1 MATIDR
7 HGFNVTLR
15 RAAEAQRAL
24 AMLDKEVEGE
34 VNKALSKKGRVIRD
48 EARGQIPAG
57 PDQATGWNENPTT
70 PRFRLNPDG
79 TWNRSRVSPGWPAWS
94 QSAVKSSVKAR
105 RKSWTLSVM
114 MTDRAGAIYATAFT
128 KSDGLTPQGRALRQR
143 LSDVPK
149 SRQGARS
156 GRILVP
162 ALRKH
167 YRATLD
173 ELEAGVRRAAAI
185 IERRVNG

>member
-1 MATIDR
+1 MATTSGRGFQVDLR
-7 HGFNVTLR
+7 H
-15 RAAEAQRAL
+15 AAATQRAIAL
-24 AMLDKEVEGE
+24 LDNEVERE
-34 VNKALSKKGRVIRD
+34 VNLALNAKGRVIRD

-94 QSAVKSSVKAR
+94 ESAAKSSVKSR
-105 RKSWTLSVM
+105 RKSWTLTV
-114 MTDRAGAIYATAFT
+114 TLADRAGAIYATAFT

-149 SRQGARS
+149 SRRGARS

-162 ALRKH
+162 ALKKH